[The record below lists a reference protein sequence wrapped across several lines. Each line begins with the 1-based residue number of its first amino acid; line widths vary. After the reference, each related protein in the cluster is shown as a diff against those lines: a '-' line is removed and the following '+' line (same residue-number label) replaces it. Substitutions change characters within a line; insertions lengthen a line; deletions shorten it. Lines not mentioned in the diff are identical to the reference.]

1 MNSFARKTMITL
13 AASGAVVMGAAAPAS
28 ASTQLGD
35 GLINVQ
41 VGDITL
47 EDVVDVQVAAQV
59 AANICGVEVG
69 PVAVLGTAV
78 DADGQSRTVCTND
91 QDQPVRLTN

>member
-1 MNSFARKTMITL
+1 MNNIARKTMLTL

-41 VGDITL
+41 VGDITVT
-47 EDVVDVQVAAQV
+47 DVVDVQVAAEV

-78 DADGQSRTVCTND
+78 DADGASRTVCTND
-91 QDQPVRLTN
+91 QDQLVRLTN